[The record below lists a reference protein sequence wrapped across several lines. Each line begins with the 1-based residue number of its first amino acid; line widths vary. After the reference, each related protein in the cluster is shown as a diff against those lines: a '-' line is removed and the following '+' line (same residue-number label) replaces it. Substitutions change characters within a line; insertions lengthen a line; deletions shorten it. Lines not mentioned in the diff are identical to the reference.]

1 MTFQPVVPTDGIG
14 GWKFLQR
21 TYDTQFETFSQSAQL
36 ERDTTYFEKNIGEVK
51 TAADLVANKRLL
63 RVALGAF
70 GLSEDINNNY
80 FIQKILEDGTEADD
94 ALANRLSDQ
103 RYQDLSKAFGF
114 GPGEVRKTG
123 LLTDMA
129 AIVSQ
134 HKTESFE
141 QAVGETD
148 DTMRVALYAQR
159 ELTELAESDS
169 SDTAKWFT
177 IMGLPP
183 LREMFEVALALPG
196 GLAKIDLDQQLGIFK
211 DKLHSVTGSS
221 EVSQFT
227 DPEAMERLTNLY
239 LARSQINGLGDGYSS
254 GATALALLQS

>member
-21 TYDTQFETFSQSAQL
+21 TYDTQFETFSKSSQM
-36 ERDTTYFEKNIGEVK
+36 ERDTTYFEQNIAEVK

-70 GLSEDINNNY
+70 GLSEDINSNY
-80 FIQKILEDGTEADD
+80 FIQKILEDGTKSDD

-114 GPGEVRKTG
+114 GPGEIRRTG

-129 AIVSQ
+129 AVVDK

-148 DTMRVALYAQR
+148 DSMRVALYAQR
-159 ELTELAESDS
+159 ELTELAASEAG
-169 SDTAKWFT
+169 DTAKWFT

-183 LREMFEVALALPG
+183 MREMFEVALALPG

-211 DKLHSVTGSS
+211 DKLLSVTGSS
-221 EVSQFT
+221 EISQFT